1 MLLNQKVSEGIALA
15 DFLASASVGV
25 STVTTPVWVNVNVY
39 QRMLFLLETG
49 VLGASA
55 TVDAKIRQATD
66 NAGTGA
72 KDVTGRAITQIVKAT
87 GDNKRAMINLN
98 VDTDLDTTNGF
109 AFVQL
114 SITIGTAASIV
125 GADVFGLPEY
135 ETADQF
141 NNANVV
147 QIVG

>member
-1 MLLNQKVSEGIALA
+1 MQLNQKISEGLTLA
-15 DFLASASVGV
+15 DFLASASVAA
-25 STVTTPVWVNVNVY
+25 STVTTPTWVNLNVY
-39 QRMLFLLETG
+39 RRMLFLIETG

-55 TVDAKIRQATD
+55 TVDAKVRQATD
-66 NAGTGA
+66 SSGTGA
-72 KDVTGRAITQIVKAT
+72 KDVPNRAITQIVKAT

-98 VDTDLDTTNGF
+98 VDDDLDTNNGF

-125 GADVFGLPEY
+125 GADVFGLPGY

-141 NNANVV
+141 NSANVV